1 MRKKLSVLL
10 LSFLVIYLFTF
21 LLPRWMPGDPFTYN
35 SSDVSENVDGDMS
48 EEQKE
53 YMRSY
58 YGMDKPLLQQL
69 WTTVGKHLQGD
80 WGQSIHFKFPV
91 ADLIGERLPWTLWI
105 MGASLTLS
113 LLLGVFLALLS
124 IRRPK
129 ADTVLYSLSSLL
141 TEIPAYLVGII
152 LLFLIGAKVD
162 WIPLSGGKTA
172 FATYDSLWAQLCD
185 ILLHSLLPLTAMCIF
200 TVPKFYFT
208 ARSSFLSVKEKGY
221 MLNAKAKGLSEGRIR
236 RRYLLRNGITPIVVR
251 LFLSVGSTIGATI
264 LIENVFAYPGVGLLM
279 REAVKYRDYILMQDI
294 FLLSAVLVLLSLFL
308 GDLLNSLVDKEVH

>member
-1 MRKKLSVLL
+1 MKKKLSVLL

-48 EEQKE
+48 KEQKE

-58 YGMDKPLLQQL
+58 YGMDKPLLTQL

-80 WGQSIHFKFPV
+80 WGRSIHFKAPV

-105 MGASLTLS
+105 MGASLTIS

-124 IRRPK
+124 IRHPK
-129 ADTVLYSLSSLL
+129 ADTLLYGLSSLL

-152 LLFLIGAKVD
+152 LLFLLGAKVD

-172 FATYDSLWAQLCD
+172 FAAYDSLWDQLGD
-185 ILLHSLLPLTAMCIF
+185 LLLHSLLPLTAMCIF

-208 ARSSFLSVKEKGY
+208 ARSSFLTVREKGY
-221 MLNAKAKGLSEGRIR
+221 MINAKAKGLSEGRIR
-236 RRYLLRNGITPIVVR
+236 RRYLLRNGVTPIVVR

-294 FLLSAVLVLLSLFL
+294 FLLSAVLVLGSLFL
-308 GDLLNSLVDKEVH
+308 GDLLNTLVDKEVH

>member
-58 YGMDKPLLQQL
+58 YGMDKPLLTQL
-69 WTTVGKHLQGD
+69 WTTVGKHLRGD
-80 WGQSIHFKFPV
+80 WGQSIHFKSPV

-105 MGASLTLS
+105 MGGSLTVS

-124 IRRPK
+124 IRHPK
-129 ADTVLYSLSSLL
+129 ADSILYSLSSLL
-141 TEIPAYLVGII
+141 TEIPAYLVGIL
-152 LLFLIGAKVD
+152 LLFLLGAKVD

-185 ILLHSLLPLTAMCIF
+185 ILIHSLLPLTAMCIF